1 MVIKAVIFDCFGVLI
16 TIGRDLLHQTY
27 PQFSDQLTEL
37 ERQSDAGLVSRSEFY
52 DSVVAITGVS
62 MDDAVNKYYSVKNY
76 NQSSI
81 DLIKQIKATGRYK
94 IGLLSNI
101 GHGWLDDFLPIMNS
115 MNLFDAV
122 ILSSDIGIIKPDP
135 KIFELMAEKLGV
147 NTDECIM
154 IDDTPV
160 NIASAINTGMQG
172 IIFDSIDQAKTDLG
186 KLIEIA

>member
-1 MVIKAVIFDCFGVLI
+1 MAVKAVIFDCFGVLI

-37 ERQSDAGLVSRSEFY
+37 ERKSDSGLVSRSEFY
-52 DSVVAITGVS
+52 NSVVAITGIS
-62 MDDAVNKYYSVKNY
+62 MDDAMNKYYSVENY

-81 DLIKQIKATGRYK
+81 DLIKQVKATGRYK

>member
-172 IIFDSIDQAKTDLG
+172 VIFDSIDQAKIDLG

>member
-1 MVIKAVIFDCFGVLI
+1 MAVKAVIFDCFGVLI

-37 ERQSDAGLVSRSEFY
+37 ERKSDSGLVSRSEFY
-52 DSVVAITGVS
+52 NSVVAITGIS
-62 MDDAVNKYYSVKNY
+62 MDDAMNKYYSVENY

-101 GHGWLDDFLPIMNS
+101 GHGWLDDFLPIMNG
-115 MNLFDAV
+115 MNLFDTV
-122 ILSSDIGIIKPDP
+122 ILSSDIGITKPDP

-147 NTDECIM
+147 NNDECIM

-172 IIFDSIDQAKTDLG
+172 IIFDSIDQAKNDLG

>member
-1 MVIKAVIFDCFGVLI
+1 MAVKAVIFDCFGVLI

-37 ERQSDAGLVSRSEFY
+37 ERKSDSGLVSRSEFY
-52 DSVVAITGVS
+52 NSVVTITGIS
-62 MDDAVNKYYSVKNY
+62 MDDAMNKYYSVENY

-81 DLIKQIKATGRYK
+81 DLIKQVKAPGRYK

-122 ILSSDIGIIKPDP
+122 ILSSDIGITKPDP

>member
-1 MVIKAVIFDCFGVLI
+1 MAVKAVIFDCFGVLI

-37 ERQSDAGLVSRSEFY
+37 ERKSDSGLVSRSEFY
-52 DSVVAITGVS
+52 NSVVTITGIS
-62 MDDAVNKYYSVKNY
+62 MDDAMNKYYSVENY

-81 DLIKQIKATGRYK
+81 DLIKQVKATGRYK

-122 ILSSDIGIIKPDP
+122 ILSSDIGITKPDP

>member
-1 MVIKAVIFDCFGVLI
+1 MAVKAVIFDCFGVLI

-37 ERQSDAGLVSRSEFY
+37 ERKSDSGLVSRSEFY
-52 DSVVAITGVS
+52 NSVVAITGIS
-62 MDDAVNKYYSVKNY
+62 MDDAMNKYYSVENY

-81 DLIKQIKATGRYK
+81 DLIKQVKATGRYK

-122 ILSSDIGIIKPDP
+122 ILSSDIGITKPDP

>member
-1 MVIKAVIFDCFGVLI
+1 MAVKAVIFDCFGVLI

-52 DSVVAITGVS
+52 NSVVAITGVS
-62 MDDAVNKYYSVKNY
+62 MDDAINKYYSVENY
-76 NQSSI
+76 NQSSV
-81 DLIKQIKATGRYK
+81 DLIKQVKATGRYK

-101 GHGWLDDFLPIMNS
+101 GRGWLDDFLPIMNS

>member
-1 MVIKAVIFDCFGVLI
+1 MAVKAVIFDCFGVLI

-37 ERQSDAGLVSRSEFY
+37 ERQSDSGLVSRSEFY
-52 DSVVAITGVS
+52 NSVVTITGIS
-62 MDDAVNKYYSVKNY
+62 MDDAMNKYYSVENY

-81 DLIKQIKATGRYK
+81 DLIKQVKATGRYK

-122 ILSSDIGIIKPDP
+122 ILSSDIGITKPDP

>member
-1 MVIKAVIFDCFGVLI
+1 MAVKAVIFDCFGVLI

-52 DSVVAITGVS
+52 NSVVAITGVS
-62 MDDAVNKYYSVKNY
+62 MDDAINKYYSVENY
-76 NQSSI
+76 NQSSV
-81 DLIKQIKATGRYK
+81 DLIKQVKATGRYK

-101 GHGWLDDFLPIMNS
+101 GRGWLDDFLPIMNS

-172 IIFDSIDQAKTDLG
+172 VIFDSIDQAKIDLG

>member
-1 MVIKAVIFDCFGVLI
+1 MAVKAVIFDCFGVLI

-37 ERQSDAGLVSRSEFY
+37 ERKSDSGLVSRSEFY
-52 DSVVAITGVS
+52 NSVVAITGIS
-62 MDDAVNKYYSVKNY
+62 MDDAMNKYYSVENY

-81 DLIKQIKATGRYK
+81 DLIKQVKATGRYK

-101 GHGWLDDFLPIMNS
+101 GRGWLDDFLPIMNS